1 MHLCIATIIDA
12 EANPGRLLKNKRWK
26 RTDFPSGRD
35 LPACKFPRSELWR
48 GRARKGE
55 KSQREM
61 LNLPIT
67 TSIFFPFPDDPP
79 YPSSQFFF
87 TCNLI
92 SSSQKII
99 FPAPAFLPPTGH
111 LVLGKYQKKEAVT
124 ITASSLFAT

>member
-1 MHLCIATIIDA
+1 MIPPT
-12 EANPGRLLKNKRWK
+12 LLPN
-26 RTDFPSGRD
+26 FS
-35 LPACKFPRSELWR
+35 
-48 GRARKGE
+48 
-55 KSQREM
+55 
-61 LNLPIT
+61 
-67 TSIFFPFPDDPP
+67 
-79 YPSSQFFF
+79 F